1 MVPVVLVEVYVSCL
15 PRRELATGFVASD
28 WGVAMVDGHMIGDR
42 VVSAVDLP
50 AHRAH
55 EAAVDLLDVLLV
67 ATPPFLVV
75 VRHYLLAEYRR
86 CCARR

>member
-1 MVPVVLVEVYVSCL
+1 MVISGRSLDRP
-15 PRRELATGFVASD
+15 D

-67 ATPPFLVV
+67 ATPPCNII
-75 VRHYLLAEYRR
+75 Y
-86 CCARR
+86 